1 MPLSRCSVPSGARIT
16 LRQAPPGRSSPS
28 EWGTVNPLG
37 AHHLSRCSLRIHAW
51 NTRLRGASKTRVTS
65 SALSP
70 IWVAALGFAFAA
82 ILLLLRLQF
91 AQVIVQAIETLLP
104 ESAVTFQP
112 VVHLLERTRLDAA
125 GPPLRLAPAQD
136 QAGALQHLEM
146 LGDGGKAHVEGF
158 GEFRHRGFA
167 GRKPRQNGPARR
179 IGQGREGGAEA
190 IRCWHA

>member
-16 LRQAPPGRSSPS
+16 LRQAPLRRSSPS
-28 EWGTVNPLG
+28 EQEIVKPRG
-37 AHHLSRCSLRIHAW
+37 AHHLSRCSLRVHAR
-51 NTRLRGASKTRVTS
+51 NTRLRGASKTRVTT

-70 IWVAALGFAFAA
+70 PWVAALGFALAA

-104 ESAVTFQP
+104 ETAIAFQP
-112 VVHLLERTRLDAA
+112 VVHLLQRTRFDAA

-158 GEFRHRGFA
+158 GEPSHRGF
-167 GRKPRQNGPARR
+167 
-179 IGQGREGGAEA
+179 GGGNMG
-190 IRCWHA
+190 